1 MGGTEVDGN
10 QGGSTLQYS
19 TAATVEVIMMLQ
31 FMEMNR
37 WMNGWMDGDELM
49 DDDDYDDV
57 EVVIVC
63 RLVSCT
69 YTTGMMQLTCITIYI
84 PILEGVERV

>member
-1 MGGTEVDGN
+1 
-10 QGGSTLQYS
+10 
-19 TAATVEVIMMLQ
+19 
-31 FMEMNR
+31 MEMNR

-57 EVVIVC
+57 EVVIVG

-69 YTTGMMQLTCITIYI
+69 YTAGMM
-84 PILEGVERV
+84 